1 MQAVMNRKLMRL
13 VMQYKVNTNMFI
25 NEFFNS
31 ADTPQY
37 NEKDDESIQKL
48 SDTRKVRLTLRH
60 LNRLR
65 SSNDVRKYEN
75 EQKAVDVAQQYGA
88 SGGDDESMAPA

>member
-1 MQAVMNRKLMRL
+1 
-13 VMQYKVNTNMFI
+13 MFI

-31 ADTPQY
+31 AETQQY
-37 NEKDDESIQKL
+37 NAKDDESVQKL